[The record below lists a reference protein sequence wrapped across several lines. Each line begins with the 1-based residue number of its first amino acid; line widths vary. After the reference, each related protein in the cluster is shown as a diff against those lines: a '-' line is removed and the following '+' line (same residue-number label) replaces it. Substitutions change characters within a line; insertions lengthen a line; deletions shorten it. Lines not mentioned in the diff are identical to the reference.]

1 MRKIYL
7 LRTLFLL
14 VAMPLCAGI
23 ITLPDNAHYSY
34 SGDTSLTGDTFN
46 RPIANGDLPPNSL
59 SLDADAVG
67 YDAFSFQVT
76 TPGVYS
82 FLITPVG
89 FAFSS
94 YLFLYETAFVP
105 AAPLTDVLLGE
116 SNGDTTSSFAATLF
130 ANTVYI
136 AVATGFSNF
145 DEGAY
150 TGVITEIAPLAPE
163 PSTFA
168 LISAIMLFP
177 AVACVLRVTG
187 RRRDPA
193 DRTLAT

>member
-7 LRTLFLL
+7 PRTLLLL
-14 VAMPLCAGI
+14 VAMPLCAGV
-23 ITLPDNAHYSY
+23 ITLPDNANYSY
-34 SGDTSLTGDTFN
+34 SGDTSLSGDTFN
-46 RPIANGDLPPNSL
+46 RPVANGNLPPNIL
-59 SLDADAVG
+59 SPDADAVG

-105 AAPLTDVLLGE
+105 ADPLTDVLLGE
-116 SNGDTTSSFAATLF
+116 SNGDTTSSFTATLL

-150 TGVITEIAPLAPE
+150 TGAIAEIAPLAPE
-163 PSTFA
+163 PSTFV

-177 AVACVLRVTG
+177 AVAYTLRVTC
-187 RRRDPA
+187 RRRGPTG
-193 DRTLAT
+193 RTLAT